1 MHFCGGGYSHGNQ
14 CPSMSL
20 LSEGNKIPCFGGHET
35 WWHDLL
41 LAVAQDTEIGL
52 QRREGRKPDL
62 TFAGHVS
69 ES

>member
-1 MHFCGGGYSHGNQ
+1 
-14 CPSMSL
+14 
-20 LSEGNKIPCFGGHET
+20 
-35 WWHDLL
+35 LL

-52 QRREGRKPDL
+52 QHREGRKPDL